1 MSETAPELQSA
12 IAIKLETAKQKKETG
27 DQAFKNGDVKAALLS
42 YHEALMYLL
51 GLDKNALQS
60 IGVGPSATPQK
71 DKDGK
76 EIKEKTEVDDIIEK
90 IYANMSAC
98 HMKNGNWQRVL
109 DTAQKAALDKNE
121 NNYKVQLRKAKALG
135 EQGYIEKAVK
145 ILEDIKGK
153 NPSDAAIYD
162 AELSRLRV
170 IDNER
175 DKASKAKLKGFL
187 NREKK
192 SDKTEEVVEDKLV
205 AVQPPPSATIEEVA

>member
-109 DTAQKAALDKNE
+109 DTAQKALDKNE

>member
-1 MSETAPELQSA
+1 MSETAPEMQSA

-76 EIKEKTEVDDIIEK
+76 EIKEKTE
-90 IYANMSAC
+90 
-98 HMKNGNWQRVL
+98 
-109 DTAQKAALDKNE
+109 ALDKNE
-121 NNYKVQLRKAKALG
+121 NNYKVQFRKAKALG